1 MEEILTPFE
10 TAINNTTN
18 AYPSIYSKDDV
29 IQLLIN
35 LKDSTLNNVS
45 LLLKEKEK
53 ENATLS
59 PVNEIEFQDFSDE
72 VTDAL
77 DHFINH
83 NEIAD
88 ISTAEFGI
96 DYDNR
101 LRIDHIELKDD
112 IICDELRDILLEKF
126 QKAFGKISDK

>member
-45 LLLKEKEK
+45 LLLKE
-53 ENATLS
+53 NAAPL
-59 PVNEIEFQDFSDE
+59 PVNEIEFQEFSDE

-83 NEIAD
+83 NEIVD
-88 ISTAEFGI
+88 VDSAEFGI

-101 LRIDHIELKDD
+101 LKIDHIELKDD

-126 QKAFGKISDK
+126 QEAFGKIVNK

>member
-1 MEEILTPFE
+1 MEKILTPFE
-10 TAINNTTN
+10 TAINNTAN

-45 LLLKEKEK
+45 LLLE
-53 ENATLS
+53 ENATVS
-59 PVNEIEFQDFSDE
+59 VVNENEFQAFSDE
-72 VTDAL
+72 VTNAL

-83 NEIAD
+83 NEVID
-88 ISTAEFGI
+88 LDSAEFGI

-101 LRIDHIELKDD
+101 IKIDHVQLHDD
-112 IICDELRDILLEKF
+112 MISDELRDILLDKF
-126 QKAFGKISDK
+126 QEAFGKIKTQE

>member
-1 MEEILTPFE
+1 MEKILTPFE

-45 LLLKEKEK
+45 LLLEEANKPKL
-53 ENATLS
+53 TI
-59 PVNEIEFQDFSDE
+59 NEEEFQVFSDE
-72 VTDAL
+72 VTNAL

-83 NEIAD
+83 NETID
-88 ISTAEFGI
+88 LDSAEFGI

-101 LRIDHIELKDD
+101 IKIDHIELHDGM
-112 IICDELRDILLEKF
+112 ISDELRDILLDKF
-126 QKAFGKISDK
+126 QEAFGKIKNQE

>member
-1 MEEILTPFE
+1 MEKILTPFE

-45 LLLKEKEK
+45 LLLKE
-53 ENATLS
+53 NATKS
-59 PVNEIEFQDFSDE
+59 PINEEEFQVFSDE
-72 VTDAL
+72 VTNAL
-77 DHFINH
+77 DNFINH
-83 NEIAD
+83 NEIID
-88 ISTAEFGI
+88 LDSAEFGI

-101 LRIDHIELKDD
+101 IKIDHIQLQDD
-112 IICDELRDILLEKF
+112 ILCDELRDILLDKF
-126 QKAFGKISDK
+126 QEAFGKIKTQE